1 MDLSIFLRRIG
12 LRIVLS
18 SRRSTS
24 LRKISDSASLK
35 SKKLSAYFSGVI
47 FSSFGKTWKGLADE
61 FASAGININGKV
73 DAKDADQSENT
84 LKGAFSKA
92 SQESITLL
100 SGQFGA
106 MRVDL
111 TVIKDNTSV
120 IRELQAQGWND
131 VRAIKDL
138 TVKVEQN
145 TNRIAGVAPAI
156 HRCPGRWYC

>member
-1 MDLSIFLRRIG
+1 
-12 LRIVLS
+12 
-18 SRRSTS
+18 
-24 LRKISDSASLK
+24 
-35 SKKLSAYFSGVI
+35 
-47 FSSFGKTWKGLADE
+47 
-61 FASAGININGKV
+61 
-73 DAKDADQSENT
+73 

-100 SGQFGA
+100 AGQFGA

-138 TVKVEQN
+138 TGKVEQN
-145 TNRIAGVAPAI
+145 TNRIASVADKLEYSI
-156 HRCPGRWYC
+156 SEIGRDARRSADALDGGTINAKVKM